1 MHLHMRM
8 PKPPHNRDGPLPFN
22 ATDIAKFPTLVLT
35 LPGEDGATL
44 ELKGE
49 DYLQNTG
56 STDPATGLSY
66 YTLAIGAGKKANMFL
81 LGQVFLRKYY
91 TEFDN
96 QNGRL
101 GFAPAI
107 PDCQEAVGL

>member
-1 MHLHMRM
+1 MWDSVRAKRM
-8 PKPPHNRDGPLPFN
+8 GRGGTSIRQRRPPTIHV
-22 ATDIAKFPTLVLT
+22 PTQ
-35 LPGEDGATL
+35 
-44 ELKGE
+44 LKGD

-66 YTLAIGAGKKANMFL
+66 YSLAIGAGKKANMFL

-91 TEFDN
+91 TEFDV

-101 GFAPAI
+101 GFAPAV
-107 PDCQEAVGL
+107 PDCQKAVGL